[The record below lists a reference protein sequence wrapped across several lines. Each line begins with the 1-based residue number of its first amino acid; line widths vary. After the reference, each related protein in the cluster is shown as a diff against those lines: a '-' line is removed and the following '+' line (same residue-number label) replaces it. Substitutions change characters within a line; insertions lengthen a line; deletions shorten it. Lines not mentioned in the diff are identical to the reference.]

1 MSILLTFT
9 VLSDC
14 CCLLYRVKGKGGKG
28 KKGSGAVGG
37 DVQFKKTTVRY
48 TGQKLHEKGVILEV
62 EGLPQH
68 Q

>member
-1 MSILLTFT
+1 MYFLSPKTCCSIWLY
-9 VLSDC
+9 
-14 CCLLYRVKGKGGKG
+14 YRVKGKGGRG
-28 KKGSGAVGG
+28 KKGGGAVGT
-37 DVQFKKTTVRY
+37 DIQFKKTTVRY